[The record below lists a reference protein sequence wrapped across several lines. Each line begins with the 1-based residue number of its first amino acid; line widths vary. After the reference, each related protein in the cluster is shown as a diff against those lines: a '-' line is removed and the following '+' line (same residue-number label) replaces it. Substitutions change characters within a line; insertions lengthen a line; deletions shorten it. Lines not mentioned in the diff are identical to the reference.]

1 VTRYAVSTLG
11 TLCLMLSANLAHA
24 EGKPLPPPASDGQ
37 PVMELTI
44 EKKDSKIVCSPA
56 ELRLPANTNAEL
68 RVINKADQP
77 VTLTMDGQFEN
88 GLVQHVDGDQGH
100 SASEKGYTIKL
111 NGKATLKFRTMA
123 AGEHPYGC
131 TGVNSQSDPFV
142 GKYILVPPAG

>member
-1 VTRYAVSTLG
+1 
-11 TLCLMLSANLAHA
+11 MLSANLAHA

-56 ELRLPANTNAEL
+56 ELRLPADTNAEL

-131 TGVNSQSDPFV
+131 TGVNSQSNPFV

>member
-1 VTRYAVSTLG
+1 MRVGQWVAGTACLVLSSTG
-11 TLCLMLSANLAHA
+11 VFA
-24 EGKPLPPPASDGQ
+24 EGKPLPPPASSGQ

-44 EKKDSKIVCSPA
+44 DKRDGKIACDPA
-56 ELRLPANTNAEL
+56 ELRLPADTNAEL
-68 RVINKADQP
+68 RVVNRADQP
-77 VTLTMDGQFEN
+77 VTLTIDGQFEK

-123 AGEHPYGC
+123 AGERPYAC

-142 GKYILVPPAG
+142 GKYVLVPPAG